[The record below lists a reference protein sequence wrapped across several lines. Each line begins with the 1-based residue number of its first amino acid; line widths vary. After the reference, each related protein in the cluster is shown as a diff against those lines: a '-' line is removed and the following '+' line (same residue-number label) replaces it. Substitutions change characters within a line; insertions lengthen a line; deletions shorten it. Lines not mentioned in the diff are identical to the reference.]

1 MDLYFID
8 YLASNGHSFFHKASA
23 VPKMIFSMSIIIAII
38 MSNRPSFLAFLLL
51 FLLLLLKILRQ
62 PVLKILAM
70 TFYVAVFAIIFAVSQ
85 ISGSFLWPLT
95 IILKAVTAALSVLI
109 VLTTTNYFDIFAVL
123 AHFLPKLIA
132 DSLFMTYRSFFI
144 LLKELKNL
152 TMAVKVKRG
161 LSPRKIFTNLK
172 SLGDILG
179 VLFIH
184 AVDLSSRSSEI
195 LAIRGYKGGMAKY
208 RSLRCFSK
216 YDFAPLIL
224 SVAALLGVGIFG

>member
-8 YLASNGHSFFHKASA
+8 YLASSGHSFFHKASA

-123 AHFLPKLIA
+123 ARFFPKLIA

-152 TMAVKVKRG
+152 IMTVKVKGG

-172 SLGDILG
+172 SLGNILG
-179 VLFIH
+179 ALFIR

-208 RSLRCFSK
+208 RSLRRFSK

-224 SVAALLGVGIFG
+224 SVVALLGVGIFG